1 MNYTLRGHV
10 DIKHLVVIV
19 SPDSK
24 QAGIGVMGFIVLY
37 CIVLYYSR
45 DAIPHICCYARLKK
59 DCWTIQS
66 FFSASTNMM

>member
-37 CIVLYYSR
+37 CITHVMQYPIYVVMH
-45 DAIPHICCYARLKK
+45 D
-59 DCWTIQS
+59 
-66 FFSASTNMM
+66 